1 MINHGGPRCISFGAV
16 RVDQRVT
23 EEVLR
28 QLQPLGI
35 RASLEAIERA
45 RTEQD
50 ERVRHKEL
58 ALEQARYEAARA
70 RRQYDAIDPEN
81 RLVAAELERRWNET
95 LKTQAQIQ
103 TELDLLREQSSRALS
118 AGARDELLRLGE
130 DLPRLWHHPASSVEI
145 KKRILR
151 TVVKEIVATKQDDTI
166 RALVHWQGGDHTE
179 IVFEKNHTGEHRWA
193 TDVATIDIV
202 RALARTL
209 ADQGVAAVINRLG
222 KRTAKGHTWTA
233 ARICTLRKDHR
244 IPAYREGERQERREL
259 TVTEVATLLGI
270 SAPTVIRLIR
280 VGRLPASQACL
291 GAPWIIQQVDVDNY
305 LARRAADRPQSDN
318 SNQLS
323 IDLQ

>member
-1 MINHGGPRCISFGAV
+1 M
-16 RVDQRVT
+16 
-23 EEVLR
+23 
-28 QLQPLGI
+28 
-35 RASLEAIERA
+35 
-45 RTEQD
+45 
-50 ERVRHKEL
+50 
-58 ALEQARYEAARA
+58 
-70 RRQYDAIDPEN
+70 
-81 RLVAAELERRWNET
+81 
-95 LKTQAQIQ
+95 
-103 TELDLLREQSSRALS
+103 
-118 AGARDELLRLGE
+118 
-130 DLPRLWHHPASSVEI
+130 
-145 KKRILR
+145 
-151 TVVKEIVATKQDDTI
+151 
-166 RALVHWQGGDHTE
+166 
-179 IVFEKNHTGEHRWA
+179 FEKSHTGEHRWA

-233 ARICTLRKDHR
+233 ARICTLRKDRR

-291 GAPWIIQQVDVDNY
+291 GAPWITQQVDVDNY
-305 LARRAADRPQSDN
+305 LVRRAADHPQSDN